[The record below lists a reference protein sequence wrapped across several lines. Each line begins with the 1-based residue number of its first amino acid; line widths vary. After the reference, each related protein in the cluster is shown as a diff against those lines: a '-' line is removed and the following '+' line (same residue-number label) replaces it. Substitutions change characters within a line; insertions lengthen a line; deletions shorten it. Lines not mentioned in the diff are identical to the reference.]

1 MVTNMPNSNRHNNFN
16 GGRSRPS
23 YDFADMH
30 LRGCLGRREYSEITN
45 KYKHCYSKRSDMKF
59 TQPPS
64 RSKFVQSPVRTNFYE
79 DEFRNMVAS
88 MDNRVSTMDDKTLEA
103 LEELL
108 HMSELADETL
118 EGRVIGKGSGY
129 KRRPSSL
136 YGRFGRGVGNL
147 LHWKQ
152 YEDKRHELFML
163 EQRELQL
170 KEEYSRL
177 RRLLQN
183 KKHQLL
189 RYNHREKPSESIL
202 EKYCSGEKSVE
213 FTKFRLKRK
222 DKAQVPF
229 CWHFIRGYCKR
240 GNTCDFQHI
249 SKASRPNS
257 WKVFLGG
264 LPRYITAAQLIEELA
279 KQGYHVINEPKI
291 FRGFSP
297 QVCLRSIG
305 EAQRLLR
312 KGKILIT
319 GSNVEVRPY
328 QAFTQK
334 EFDRQLDINKR
345 SVFLGGL
352 PAKLTVSM
360 LKSEMSKVGLKVVN
374 RPIMKTGYAPK
385 VTLATEEQAWALV
398 AKCTIEIYGVAVDV
412 RPFVVL
418 KNQPENN
425 E

>member
-1 MVTNMPNSNRHNNFN
+1 MLTNVPNSN
-16 GGRSRPS
+16 GCYTRSPPS
-23 YDFADMH
+23 SNLVDIH
-30 LRGCLGRREYSEITN
+30 LRGHSGRSEYSNNTN
-45 KYKHCYSKRSDMKF
+45 QYKHSFSKQSDIKF
-59 TQPPS
+59 KQTPAI
-64 RSKFVQSPVRTNFYE
+64 SKFAQCQVRTNFYE
-79 DEFRNMVAS
+79 DEFRRMVAS
-88 MDNRVSTMDDKTLEA
+88 MDNRVSTMDVKTLEA
-103 LEELL
+103 LKELL

-118 EGRVIGKGSGY
+118 EDRVPWKVGGII
-129 KRRPSSL
+129 RHPSV
-136 YGRFGRGVGNL
+136 YGRFGRGVGDL
-147 LHWKQ
+147 LRWKQ
-152 YEDKRHELFML
+152 YEDERHELFML
-163 EQRELQL
+163 EQRELEL

-183 KKHQLL
+183 KKHNLL
-189 RYNHREKPSESIL
+189 RYNHLEKTTESII
-202 EKYCSGEKSVE
+202 EKYCTRDKPAES
-213 FTKFRLKRK
+213 TKFRLKRK
-222 DKAQVPF
+222 DKAQVPY

-249 SKASRPNS
+249 SEASRPDS

-264 LPRYITAAQLIEELA
+264 LPRYINAAQLIEELG

-297 QVCLRSIG
+297 QVCLGSID
-305 EAQRLLR
+305 EAQRLLK
-312 KGKILIT
+312 KGKVQIT
-319 GSNVEVRPY
+319 GSTVEVRPY

-360 LKSEMSKVGLKVVN
+360 LKSEMSKVGVKVVN

-398 AKCTIEIYGVAVDV
+398 AKCTIEIYGVNVDV

-418 KNQPENN
+418 KNQPEKGI

>member
-1 MVTNMPNSNRHNNFN
+1 MVTNVQKNRHYNYN
-16 GGRSRPS
+16 GGRSRTS
-23 YDFADMH
+23 YDYADINV
-30 LRGCLGRREYSEITN
+30 RGSVGRRDYSDITS
-45 KYKHCYSKRSDMKF
+45 KYKHRNSKRS
-59 TQPPS
+59 PS

-79 DEFRNMVAS
+79 DEFRRMVAS
-88 MDNRVSTMDDKTLEA
+88 IDNRVSPMDDKTLEA

-118 EGRVIGKGSGY
+118 EGRAFGKGNGY
-129 KRRPSSL
+129 IRRPSSL
-136 YGRFGRGVGNL
+136 YGRFGRGVGDL

-152 YEDKRHELFML
+152 YEDERHELFML

-183 KKHQLL
+183 KKHHLL
-189 RYNHREKPSESIL
+189 RYNHREKPPESIID
-202 EKYCSGEKSVE
+202 KYCSEKPAE

-222 DKAQVPF
+222 DKVQVPY

-249 SKASRPNS
+249 SNASRPDS

-264 LPRYITAAQLIEELA
+264 LPRYITAVQLIEELA
-279 KQGYHVINEPKI
+279 KQDYHVINEPKI

-297 QVCLRSIG
+297 QVCLRSIE
-305 EAQRLLR
+305 EAQKLLK
-312 KGKILIT
+312 KGKILIS

-360 LKSEMSKVGLKVVN
+360 LKSEMSKVGVKVVN

-398 AKCTIEIYGVAVDV
+398 AKCTIEIFGVAVDV

-418 KNQPENN
+418 KNQPENI